1 MNLYDKFLLPALV
14 NSACKVSPKMKQREK
29 VIPLAH
35 GRVLEIGVGSGL
47 NLPFYNTDK
56 VDEIIGIDP
65 SEEMWSKNNFKLDK
79 LQFEFIKTG
88 AESLPFE
95 NNFFDCV
102 VSTYSLCT
110 IPDYNSAMEEIR
122 RVINPK
128 GIFIFCEHGKAPDKK
143 VAKWQNRLD
152 PMWSKFGGGCHLNR
166 DIPEIIINNGFKMDQ
181 MDQMFIPGWKI
192 ASYEYWGKAKVY

>member
-1 MNLYDKFLLPALV
+1 MNLYDKFLLPILV

-35 GRVLEIGVGSGL
+35 GRVLEIGIGSGL

-65 SEEMWSKNNFKLDK
+65 SEEMWSKNNFNPNKFL
-79 LQFEFIKTG
+79 FEFIKTG

-102 VSTYSLCT
+102 VSTYSQWMKL
-110 IPDYNSAMEEIR
+110 EE
-122 RVINPK
+122 
-128 GIFIFCEHGKAPDKK
+128 
-143 VAKWQNRLD
+143 
-152 PMWSKFGGGCHLNR
+152 
-166 DIPEIIINNGFKMDQ
+166 
-181 MDQMFIPGWKI
+181 
-192 ASYEYWGKAKVY
+192 

>member
-110 IPDYNSAMEEIR
+110 IPDYNSAMEG
-122 RVINPK
+122 NKK
-128 GIFIFCEHGKAPDKK
+128 GNK
-143 VAKWQNRLD
+143 
-152 PMWSKFGGGCHLNR
+152 SKR
-166 DIPEIIINNGFKMDQ
+166 DFYIL
-181 MDQMFIPGWKI
+181 
-192 ASYEYWGKAKVY
+192 